1 MLNRGPRAHDGFKGV
16 GNWGSGAVLY
26 DAQPAYCTALRSCG
40 GARACAGASQQQR
53 LTGQKGV
60 SARAVPERALEQLV
74 LVLERASV
82 AKQLSLARW
91 DDTAE
96 RLLCLFGWEG

>member
-1 MLNRGPRAHDGFKGV
+1 MCGR
-16 GNWGSGAVLY
+16 
-26 DAQPAYCTALRSCG
+26 QPAAKMDG
-40 GARACAGASQQQR
+40 PE
-53 LTGQKGV
+53 GV

-96 RLLCLFGWEG
+96 QLQIGRAHV

>member
-1 MLNRGPRAHDGFKGV
+1 
-16 GNWGSGAVLY
+16 
-26 DAQPAYCTALRSCG
+26 
-40 GARACAGASQQQR
+40 
-53 LTGQKGV
+53 V

-82 AKQLSLARW
+82 AKQLPLARW

-96 RLLCLFGWEG
+96 QLLCLFGWEG